1 MKKFS
6 ELTSEEA
13 DQHLKA
19 WFNDPTVPM
28 NTAILLALNKQ
39 TAGVEE
45 NAEQSGGTALVEN
58 CAEKQTSVLLKKKNK
73 STRRNKK
80 RSKIKPLTEQSKQ
93 NEN

>member
-1 MKKFS
+1 
-6 ELTSEEA
+6 
-13 DQHLKA
+13 
-19 WFNDPTVPM
+19 M
-28 NTAILLALNKQ
+28 NIAMPLALEKQ

-58 CAEKQTSVLLKKKNK
+58 STEKQTSVSLKKKNK

-93 NEN
+93 NDN